1 MAYSSSFPLIL
12 FSVIILIACTD
23 APENSTS
30 VTVVPQ
36 EATSAGGDSEPLDS
50 EPLNEQQIDIL
61 NAIKIRSNEDGARYV
76 FDDLNPV
83 FEEANDRVKVAFE
96 YINPNTAGGSPVV
109 EYSLSQQRIISIA
122 YTR

>member
-12 FSVIILIACTD
+12 FSVVILFGCAD
-23 APENSTS
+23 SPENSTN

-36 EATSAGGDSEPLDS
+36 EATSAGSDFEPLT
-50 EPLNEQQIDIL
+50 EQQIDIL
-61 NAIKIRSNEDGARYV
+61 SAIKIRSNEDGARYA

-83 FEEANDRVKVAFE
+83 FDEANDRVKVAFE

>member
-12 FSVIILIACTD
+12 FSVIMLIACGD
-23 APENSTS
+23 APDNSIN
-30 VTVVPQ
+30 VTVVAQ
-36 EATSAGGDSEPLDS
+36 ETTSGSGDSEPLS
-50 EPLNEQQIDIL
+50 EQQLNIL
-61 NAIKIRSNEDGARYV
+61 NVIKLRSIEDGARYV

-83 FEEANDRVKVAFE
+83 FEEANDLVKVAFE

-109 EYSLSQQRIISIA
+109 EYSLSQERITSII